1 MKDKLSKLISQEDR
15 RRPFTD
21 QELAA
26 ALGTTREE
34 VTLLRNEAGIPNSRE
49 RLKMHLRSVVNELL
63 KNQEDYSIRALTG
76 ELKAQGYKLSRH
88 VVKDLVGELAESGEA
103 AAVEPI
109 FRPVEGR
116 SDNEQEPGAFTNL
129 IGWQGSLRT
138 QIQQAKAA
146 VVYPPKGLHTL
157 ILGESGVGKS
167 ELAEAM
173 YRYSVEVGQRE
184 KGSPFVVF
192 NCADYAENPQLLI
205 SQLFGHIRGAFT
217 GAAEDKT
224 GLVQKA
230 DGGILFLDEVHRL
243 PPEGQEILY
252 AIIDRGVYRRLG
264 ETENQHYVNLMLIAA
279 TSEKLESSLI
289 LPFRRRIPMVI
300 EIPPLN
306 SRPLTERLE
315 LVHHF
320 FKQEASRIGKKIVVR
335 GNVIKALLS
344 GDKPGNVGQLKS
356 DIQVACARGF
366 LSHFTL
372 SRGDEVVVTV
382 NELSSSSKGSFIQD
396 KEIRELDTLI
406 TQDAVFY
413 PRNLDSE
420 KGAILADN
428 IYTLPAQIYEYIE
441 REVSRCRREGL
452 SLEETN
458 QRISKD
464 LEKEFNRFIAHTRKI
479 KHALSKRDLERI
491 IGLEITET
499 VSQMVDIA
507 RNELGAI
514 DSDQLFFYL
523 AIHLNTTLKRI
534 LSGKPIYNP
543 RLEQIK
549 KEHQREYLTAH
560 KMSNIVK
567 RNYRITLPEEEIG
580 FIALYLSAFLSN
592 NAQDEGNVA
601 VVVLSHGRSATEM
614 VRVVN
619 NMLKVNHAH
628 GLGMELTESPEH
640 FLQRVITLCKQVH
653 RGKGILLLVD
663 MGSLLTF
670 SEIIEQQLG
679 IKVRAVDRVDLVM
692 ILEATRW
699 AIYSSATLDEIAAA
713 ITQSKRIFF
722 TAPDRS
728 SKEAVVLAVCLSGY
742 GVSEKIKD
750 YLEPRLKEFNVAVI
764 TAGLMDEEEL
774 SQKVDRWRH
783 KQRVIAAVGTI
794 DPEIN
799 GLPFIPFYDVI
810 NGEGMEHLK
819 LLLGRGDILAVNSG
833 KITGPEVIVVKQ
845 RWPDRDTVIRE
856 LGHKLLQQGYVKPGF
871 IESVFEREEMGP
883 TCLQGG
889 LAIPHADPQYVIK
902 AGVAVATL
910 AEPVEWWG
918 LQVDLVFLLALRVT
932 DRQLFESLLKVIN
945 DERKTQIIRSAN
957 SAREIEEEIN
967 LAINQPYQSRKVWL
981 K

>member
-1 MKDKLSKLISQEDR
+1 MMKEKLKELISREDR
-15 RRPFTD
+15 RRPLTD

-26 ALGTTREE
+26 ALATTREE
-34 VTLLRNEAGIPNSRE
+34 VTLLRNELGIPNSRE
-49 RLKMHLRSVVNELL
+49 RLKQHLRSTVRELL
-63 KNQEDYSIRALTG
+63 KKRHDYSVRALTE
-76 ELKAQGYKLSRH
+76 ELKARGYKLSRH
-88 VVKDLVGELAESGEA
+88 VVKSLLDELSEGGDASAVRPLSGRAAGGLEVEEEA
-103 AAVEPI
+103 
-109 FRPVEGR
+109 
-116 SDNEQEPGAFTNL
+116 GAFTNL

-173 YRYSVEVGQRE
+173 YRYSIEVGQRP

-217 GAAEDKT
+217 GANEDKT

-264 ETENQHYVNLMLIAA
+264 ETENQHSVNLMLIAA

-300 EIPPLN
+300 EMPSLN

-320 FKQEASRIGKKIVVR
+320 FKQEANRIGKKIVVH

-366 LSHFTL
+366 LNHFTL
-372 SRGDEVVVTV
+372 SQADEVVITL
-382 NELSSSSKGSFIQD
+382 NELSASSKGSFILE
-396 KEIRELDTLI
+396 KENWELGALV

-413 PRNLDSE
+413 PRDFDS
-420 KGAILADN
+420 GDGSILAEN
-428 IYTLPAQIYEYIE
+428 IYTLPAKIYEYIE

-452 SLEETN
+452 SLEEAN
-458 QRISKD
+458 QRISKE

-479 KHALSKRDLERI
+479 KHALSRQDLEKI
-491 IGLEITET
+491 VGLELAET

-507 RNELGAI
+507 SNELPLVHG
-514 DSDQLFFYL
+514 DQLFFYL
-523 AIHLNTTLKRI
+523 ALHLNTTLKRI

-549 KEHQREYLTAH
+549 QEHQREYLTAL
-560 KMSNIVK
+560 KMGNVVK
-567 RNYRITLPEEEIG
+567 RNYRIALPEEEIG
-580 FIALYLSAFLSN
+580 FITLYLSAFLSDHVH
-592 NAQDEGNVA
+592 DEGNVA
-601 VVVLSHGRSATEM
+601 VVVLTHGRAATEM
-614 VRVVN
+614 ARVVN
-619 NMLKVNHAH
+619 SMLKVNHAH
-628 GLGMELTESPEH
+628 GLDMELGESPDR
-640 FLQRVITLCKQVH
+640 FLERAIVLCKEVH
-653 RGKGILLLVD
+653 RGKGILILVD

-670 SEIIEQQLG
+670 GEIIEQRLG
-679 IKVRAVDRVDLVM
+679 FKVRTVDRVDLVM

-699 AIYSSATLDEIAAA
+699 AMFSNATVDEIASALA
-713 ITQSKRIFF
+713 QSKRMSF
-722 TAPDRS
+722 ASPDRS
-728 SKEAVVLAVCLSGY
+728 SKEAVVIAVCLSGY
-742 GVSEKIKD
+742 GAAEKIRD
-750 YLEPRLKEFNVAVI
+750 YLEPRLKEFNVAVK
-764 TAGLMDEEEL
+764 TVGLMDEVEL
-774 SQKVDRWRH
+774 LQRIERWRQ

-794 DPEIN
+794 DPEIS
-799 GLPFIPFYDVI
+799 GLPFIPFYDLV

-819 LLLGRGDILAVNSG
+819 MLLGRSEILAPGSD
-833 KITGPEVIVVKQ
+833 KITVPEMIAVKQ
-845 RWPDRDTVIRE
+845 HWPDRAAVIRE
-856 LGHKLLQQGYVKPGF
+856 LGRRLLQQGYVKPGF
-871 IESVFEREEMGP
+871 VESVLEREEMGP

-889 LAIPHADPQYVIK
+889 IAIPHADPQYVHK
-902 AGVAVATL
+902 PGVAIATL

-918 LQVDLVFLLALRVT
+918 LQVDLVFLLALRVS
-932 DRQLFESLLKVIN
+932 DRQLFASLLKVIN
-945 DERKTQIIRSAN
+945 DPNKIQAIRAAE
-957 SAREIEEEIN
+957 SAREIEEAITI
-967 LAINQPYQSRKVWL
+967 AINRT
-981 K
+981 